1 MSAAIVF
8 AFFRCD
14 FINVSVSAN
23 LTQIYSFSKMVDL
36 HDQPHFSPILV
47 AFSYAMELIRCE
59 HCEYSDIA

>member
-1 MSAAIVF
+1 MSATIVF

-23 LTQIYSFSKMVDL
+23 LTQIDSFSEMADV
-36 HDQPHFSPILV
+36 HNQPHFSPILV
-47 AFSYAMELIRCE
+47 AFSFAMELIRCE